1 MTVFSIIMYYRDEG
15 KMKKVQMYLGG
26 GLLIMMAN
34 AAASSGHAND
44 DGWILLAVAIIIS
57 GAALSW
63 IVKRFGFPAVMGEL
77 GLGMFL
83 AVLGHYHIWHWE
95 QAVNHQIIAWLAE
108 LGSILLLYEIGLES
122 RLKDLLSVG
131 KHGAIAAIIG
141 VVAPFILGLLVGQ
154 IFFPEQSYQL
164 NLFLGATLAATS
176 TGISVRVFKD
186 LGILR
191 NPACQIVLTA
201 SIIDDIL
208 GLIILSMVSGLV
220 IAGSM
225 SIITIG
231 HILVSVVIFFFLA
244 FVVAQRVTPKL
255 IRWFLKI
262 SNEEAMVMALLIAF
276 GLLWAWFAN
285 AVGLAAIIGSFVA
298 GLILDEV
305 FFSDS
310 RKPKWFQDLE
320 KFVSPEHSLAYHELV
335 DNKVAE
341 EQSHYLISLVKP
353 LNYILV
359 PFFFVFAGM
368 QVDLVAVASLDTL
381 MLGGALSLAAVLG
394 KVICGVFLPKGINR
408 WIVGFGMLPRGEI
421 GLIFALTGRQLGVFN
436 QQVFAGILIMVVVTS
451 VITPLLLQLVAKGGI
466 NEN

>member
-1 MTVFSIIMYYRDEG
+1 MILSPCVW
-15 KMKKVQMYLGG
+15 
-26 GLLIMMAN
+26 
-34 AAASSGHAND
+34 ASSGHQNND
-44 DGWILLAVAIIIS
+44 SWILLAVAIIIS
-57 GAALSW
+57 GAAFSW
-63 IVKRFGFPAVMGEL
+63 VIKKFGFPAVMGEL
-77 GLGMFL
+77 GLGMVL
-83 AVLGHYHIWHWE
+83 AILGHYHIWHWSE
-95 QAVNHQIIAWLAE
+95 ASNHQIIAWLAE

-141 VVAPFILGLLVGQ
+141 VVAPFVLGLFVGKWL
-154 IFFPEQSYQL
+154 FPDAGY
-164 NLFLGATLAATS
+164 NVYLFLGATLAATS

-220 IAGSM
+220 VAGSM
-225 SIITIG
+225 NILTIG
-231 HILVSVVIFFFLA
+231 SLLASVIIFFFLA
-244 FVVAQRVTPKL
+244 FVVAQKVTPRL

-262 SNEEAMVMALLIAF
+262 SDEEAMVMVVLIAF

-305 FFSDS
+305 FFSS
-310 RKPKWFQDLE
+310 RRKPYWFQHLE
-320 KFVSPEHSLAYHELV
+320 ALISPEHSLAYRELV
-335 DNKVAE
+335 DVKVAE

-359 PFFFVFAGM
+359 PFFFVYAGM
-368 QVDLVAVASLDTL
+368 QVDLIAVASWNTL
-381 MLGGALSLAAVLG
+381 ILGIMLSIAAIVG
-394 KVICGVFLPKGINR
+394 KVFCGMFLPRHINR
-408 WIVGFGMLPRGEI
+408 WIVGFGMVPRGEI
-421 GLIFALTGRQLGVFN
+421 GLIFALTGRQLGVFSPDI
-436 QQVFAGILIMVVVTS
+436 FAGILIMVVVTS
-451 VITPLLLQLVAKGGI
+451 IVTPMMLQIIVKKDCHATKV
-466 NEN
+466 

>member
-1 MTVFSIIMYYRDEG
+1 MGYRDEVQ
-15 KMKKVQMYLGG
+15 MKKIQIYLGVW
-26 GLLIMMAN
+26 LVALMAT
-34 AAASSGHAND
+34 ATASSGHATD

-63 IVKRFGFPAVMGEL
+63 VVKRFGFPAVMGEL
-77 GLGMFL
+77 GLGMLL
-83 AVLGHYHIWHWE
+83 AILGHYHIWYWA
-95 QAVNHQIIAWLAE
+95 QVANHQIIGWLAE

-141 VVAPFILGLLVGQ
+141 VVAPFILGMIVGQ
-154 IFFPEQSYQL
+154 VFFPDQSYQL

-225 SIITIG
+225 SILTIG
-231 HILVSVVIFFFLA
+231 QIIFSVVVFFFLA

-255 IRWFLKI
+255 IRWVLKI
-262 SNEEAMVMALLIAF
+262 NNEEAMVMALLIAF

-305 FFSDS
+305 FFSAS

-320 KFVSPEHSLAYHELV
+320 KFVSPEHNLAYHQLV
-335 DNKVAE
+335 DSKVAE

-368 QVDLVAVASLDTL
+368 QVDLIEVATVNTL
-381 MLGGALSLAAVLG
+381 ILGMALSSAAVVG
-394 KVICGVFLPKGINR
+394 KVVCGVFLPKEINR

-436 QQVFAGILIMVVVTS
+436 QQIFAGILIMVVVTS
-451 VITPLLLQLVAKGGI
+451 VITPLLLQLVAKGSI